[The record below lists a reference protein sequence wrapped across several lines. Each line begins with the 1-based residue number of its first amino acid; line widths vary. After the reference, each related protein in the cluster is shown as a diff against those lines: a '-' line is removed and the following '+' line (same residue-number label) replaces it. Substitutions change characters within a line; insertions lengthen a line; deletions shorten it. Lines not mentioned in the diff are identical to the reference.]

1 VFGTDE
7 HATIATTLSNIGQ
20 VLFNHGK
27 YAEALDHL
35 NKSLEIDRKVFGT
48 DEHATIATTLSNIG
62 LVLKNQ
68 RKTVHIKGERT
79 MDPWTATCKHSANRG
94 KLNDLYAA
102 QSFLIGRDL
111 ETVRKQHGDWHTE
124 NSLNKTIEH
133 YEQVIRTS

>member
-1 VFGTDE
+1 ME
-7 HATIATTLSNIGQ
+7 NEKQIKQAIREAAK
-20 VLFNHGK
+20 VLA
-27 YAEALDHL
+27 AEQP
-35 NKSLEIDRKVFGT
+35 
-48 DEHATIATTLSNIG
+48 
-62 LVLKNQ
+62 VLKNQ
-68 RKTVHIKGERT
+68 RKTVHIKGERI

-133 YEQVIRTS
+133 YEQAIRIS